1 MMFKLETHQE
11 FPVVF
16 FWLCVEFEVFEQNEL
31 LLIHLFWPGIVLQNA
46 KLAGCTE
53 FFLPQNGFSKHFAV
67 LKNDFIT
74 PKSRL
79 MIHNAKVPYHRL
91 PLINPSK
98 PQFFFIYNWPRSI
111 NLLRHWR
118 QIFSKPDIF
127 KMGPRTPETF
137 ITLSFEFH
145 L

>member
-1 MMFKLETHQE
+1 MFSLGLFYSLVTPFLNFYHNNDFLPPLVSFYLVNTAE
-11 FPVVF
+11 FF
-16 FWLCVEFEVFEQNEL
+16 
-31 LLIHLFWPGIVLQNA
+31 
-46 KLAGCTE
+46 

-98 PQFFFIYNWPRSI
+98 PQFFFIYN
-111 NLLRHWR
+111 
-118 QIFSKPDIF
+118 
-127 KMGPRTPETF
+127 
-137 ITLSFEFH
+137 
-145 L
+145 

>member
-1 MMFKLETHQE
+1 MGLFYSLVTPFLNFYHNNDFLPPLVSFYLVNTAE
-11 FPVVF
+11 FF
-16 FWLCVEFEVFEQNEL
+16 
-31 LLIHLFWPGIVLQNA
+31 
-46 KLAGCTE
+46 

-98 PQFFFIYNWPRSI
+98 PQFFLSI
-111 NLLRHWR
+111 IDQDLLICFDIGGKYFPN
-118 QIFSKPDIF
+118 QIFLKWDQEHRKHSLP
-127 KMGPRTPETF
+127 
-137 ITLSFEFH
+137 FH
-145 L
+145 LNFIFNSTFQK

>member
-1 MMFKLETHQE
+1 MGLFYSLVTPFLIFYHNNDFLPPLVSFYLVNTAE
-11 FPVVF
+11 FF
-16 FWLCVEFEVFEQNEL
+16 F
-31 LLIHLFWPGIVLQNA
+31 
-46 KLAGCTE
+46 

-98 PQFFFIYNWPRSI
+98 PQFFLSI
-111 NLLRHWR
+111 IDQDLLICFDIGGKYFPN
-118 QIFSKPDIF
+118 QIFLKWDQEHRKHSLP
-127 KMGPRTPETF
+127 
-137 ITLSFEFH
+137 FH
-145 L
+145 LNFIFNSTFQK